1 MNKPFFFSKIK
12 IFSVSALLLIL
23 SISNF
28 AQASMSAAPVQEKLL
43 NGLKVLS
50 WRTPQA
56 EKVSVKI
63 RIHSG
68 ASFDPQGK
76 EGLMAML
83 AENIFPNQTARDFFA
98 EDLGGSFEIIKNH
111 DFIQINTTGNSEELL
126 TILQT
131 LSNAF
136 TNFSV
141 DKEATAKLKT
151 AQIEK
156 VKELEKNPAYIADQ
170 IAAKRLLGTFPYGRP
185 TEGTQ
190 ESIQK
195 IDFADL
201 IYAKDRF
208 LTADNAT
215 IAISGDVKSD
225 FIFRAVKRYFGG
237 WQKSENRVP
246 SSFRQPDEPDTKLFE
261 STFNGNRDA
270 SEVRYALRGLARND
284 KDFAASEILTKILQ
298 NRLQNFTAKENAT
311 NAFVRHEEHILPGLL
326 ILGYSSK
333 TALTADAGNA
343 DKMKNT
349 AMLLFAENI
358 SSEEF
363 AKAKT
368 QSLNDYKARNQA
380 DLWFDVETF
389 KLISVADESKAFD
402 SVTQS
407 DVQRVAE
414 KLAKNPIVMISVME
428 KTTETKTN

>member
-1 MNKPFFFSKIK
+1 MNKPFFFNK
-12 IFSVSALLLIL
+12 IFSVSAFLLIL

-28 AQASMSAAPVQEKLL
+28 AQTVTSAPPVQEKLL

-56 EKVSVKI
+56 DKVSVRI

-76 EGLMAML
+76 EGLMAVL
-83 AENIFPNQTARDFFA
+83 AENIFPNQAARDFFA

-111 DFIQINTTGNSEELL
+111 DFIQINTTGNSEEFL

-141 DKEATAKLKT
+141 DKETTAKLKT
-151 AQIEK
+151 LQIEK

-170 IAAKRLLGTFPYGRP
+170 IAAKRLLGTFPYGRA

-201 IYAKDRF
+201 IYAKERF

-225 FIFRAVKRYFGG
+225 FAFRAVKRYFGG
-237 WQKSENRVP
+237 WQKSENRIP
-246 SSFRQPDEPDTKLFE
+246 SSFRQPDEPDTKHFE
-261 STFNGNRDA
+261 STING
-270 SEVRYALRGLARND
+270 SEEMTEVRYALRGLARND
-284 KDFAASEILTKILQ
+284 ADFAASEVLTKILQ
-298 NRLQNFTAKENAT
+298 NRLQKQQAG

-326 ILGYSSK
+326 ILGYSTKSAPTTDSGNGDK
-333 TALTADAGNA
+333 TKSVAAL
-343 DKMKNT
+343 
-349 AMLLFAENI
+349 LLTQNI
-358 SSEEF
+358 TNEEF
-363 AKAKT
+363 TKAKT
-368 QSLNDYKARNQA
+368 DFLSDHKTKNQA

-389 KLISVADESKAFD
+389 KLTSVTDESKAFEA
-402 SVTQS
+402 VTQA

-414 KLAKNPIVMISVME
+414 KLSKNPVVMISVTE

>member
-1 MNKPFFFSKIK
+1 MNKPFFFNK
-12 IFSVSALLLIL
+12 IFSVSALILIL
-23 SISNF
+23 SILNF
-28 AQASMSAAPVQEKLL
+28 AQAATTAAPVQEKLL

-76 EGLMAML
+76 EGLMAL
-83 AENIFPNQTARDFFA
+83 VAENIFPNQTARDFFA

-111 DFIQINTTGNSEELL
+111 DFIQINTTGNAEEFL

-136 TNFSV
+136 TNFTV
-141 DKEATAKLKT
+141 DKETTAKLKT
-151 AQIEK
+151 LQIEK

-170 IAAKRLLGTFPYGRP
+170 ITAKRLLGTFPYGRA

-201 IYAKDRF
+201 IYAKERF

-225 FIFRAVKRYFGG
+225 FAFRAVKRYFGG

-261 STFNGNRDA
+261 STVNGDEDA
-270 SEVRYALRGLARND
+270 SEIRYALRGLARND

-298 NRLQNFTAKENAT
+298 NRLQILTAKENAR

-333 TALTADAGNA
+333 TAPAAD
-343 DKMKNT
+343 DKPKNT
-349 AMLLFAENI
+349 STLLLTQPI
-358 SSEEF
+358 SNEEF
-363 AKAKT
+363 TKAKT
-368 QSLNDYKARNQA
+368 EFSNYYKAKNQA

-389 KLISVADESKAFD
+389 RLTSVADESKAFD
-402 SVTQS
+402 SLTQA

-414 KLAKNPIVMISVME
+414 RLSKNPVVVVSVTE
-428 KTTETKTN
+428 RTTETKTN